1 MFDSFFNNNTG
12 ECLNITVLPFCQI
25 TQFREVSHA

>member
-12 ECLNITVLPFCQI
+12 ECFKIDTLP
-25 TQFREVSHA
+25 TYQFNLLSEVPHG

>member
-12 ECLNITVLPFCQI
+12 ECLKIDTLPSYQI
-25 TQFREVSHA
+25 NLLSEVRHG

>member
-12 ECLNITVLPFCQI
+12 ECLNITVQPSCQI
-25 TQFREVSHA
+25 IQLGEVSHA